1 LSAPPALDADGRGGL
16 TLGGVLESLAAA
28 TLGRSC
34 TVVETACAAMGA
46 PVCRFVAS

>member
-16 TLGGVLESLAAA
+16 TLRGVLESLAAA

-34 TVVETACAAMGA
+34 TVVETACAATGA